1 MATASLCVNGISSV
15 SRRRRIASCFLRIT
29 KRSQSLA
36 VSTERIEKAAR
47 LGENIGRIGKKKELT
62 MKEAIEVKPNTYANP
77 QELPE
82 EEEGKKSLKDYFED
96 CKDLIKSDGGPPR
109 WFCPLECTSTSP
121 DYPLLLF
128 LPGIDGTGLGL
139 IMHHHKLGKIF
150 EIWCLHIPVNDRT
163 PFTELVKMVE
173 TTVRSESCRS
183 PNRPIYILG
192 ESLGA
197 CLGLAVAARNPKI
210 DLLLILANPAT
221 SFSKSQLQ
229 HLMPLLEIIPDQFPL
244 NLPYMLSIMKGDPLK
259 MLMDNVL
266 KRGSLPQT
274 IGGLSQDLFTMSSY
288 LHVLTDILPKE
299 TLQWK
304 LRMLKTASASTNSC
318 LHAVKAQTLILCS
331 GKDQLLPSQEE
342 GKRLQNALPKCEI
355 RVFDE
360 SGHLLFLEDG
370 VDLVMTIKGAS
381 FYRRG
386 KHLDCGS
393 DFIPPTPSEFK
404 KIYESH
410 KWILTATSPVMLS
423 TLENG
428 KVVRGLAG
436 IPSEGPVLFVGYH
449 MLMAIEVVP
458 FVAQLMSE
466 RDILLRAL
474 AHPAMFNKVKD
485 SRFPDPSMFDVIR
498 IMGAVPVSA
507 TNFYRLLSSK
517 SHVLLYPGG
526 LREALHRK
534 GEEYKLFWPEESEF
548 VRMAARFGA
557 KIVPFGAVGEDDVAE
572 VVLDYNDLVKIPW
585 QRTQIE
591 EMTELSMK
599 LRPDATGEVA
609 NQQVYTPWMVPKFPG
624 RFYFFFGKPIE
635 TEGMK
640 LEPRDK
646 EKSQELYLHVKSEVE
661 KCLAFLQDKRKTD
674 PFRNLLPRLLYQAS
688 LGSTASS
695 SQIPTFEL

>member
-15 SRRRRIASCFLRIT
+15 SRRRRIAPCFLRIT

-82 EEEGKKSLKDYFED
+82 EEE
-96 CKDLIKSDGGPPR
+96 
-109 WFCPLECTSTSP
+109 
-121 DYPLLLF
+121 
-128 LPGIDGTGLGL
+128 
-139 IMHHHKLGKIF
+139 
-150 EIWCLHIPVNDRT
+150 
-163 PFTELVKMVE
+163 ELVKMVE
-173 TTVRSESCRS
+173 TT
-183 PNRPIYILG
+183 
-192 ESLGA
+192 
-197 CLGLAVAARNPKI
+197 
-210 DLLLILANPAT
+210 
-221 SFSKSQLQ
+221 
-229 HLMPLLEIIPDQFPL
+229 
-244 NLPYMLSIMKGDPLK
+244 
-259 MLMDNVL
+259 
-266 KRGSLPQT
+266 
-274 IGGLSQDLFTMSSY
+274 
-288 LHVLTDILPKE
+288 
-299 TLQWK
+299 
-304 LRMLKTASASTNSC
+304 
-318 LHAVKAQTLILCS
+318 
-331 GKDQLLPSQEE
+331 
-342 GKRLQNALPKCEI
+342 
-355 RVFDE
+355 
-360 SGHLLFLEDG
+360 EDG

-436 IPSEGPVLFVGYH
+436 IPSEGPVL
-449 MLMAIEVVP
+449 
-458 FVAQLMSE
+458 
-466 RDILLRAL
+466 
-474 AHPAMFNKVKD
+474 
-485 SRFPDPSMFDVIR
+485 FPDPSMFDVIR

-635 TEGMK
+635 TEG
-640 LEPRDK
+640 R
-646 EKSQELYLHVKSEVE
+646 
-661 KCLAFLQDKRKTD
+661 
-674 PFRNLLPRLLYQAS
+674 
-688 LGSTASS
+688 
-695 SQIPTFEL
+695 